1 MMYGPWDISRDR
13 RNFLS
18 VWSIFFP
25 FTPENPENQ
34 NFEKMEK
41 KKTPGDFI
49 ILHINDNDDVRL
61 LRWVRQ
67 ITLFIILGH
76 LPQTTTQKSK
86 ILKKWQKPLQL
97 LSFYTRVPKIM
108 VTCYTVPETWHV
120 MDVIFIFHFGLLFS
134 LLHP

>member
-18 VWSIFFP
+18 VWSISSLLP
-25 FTPENPENQ
+25 LKTR
-34 NFEKMEK
+34 KIK
-41 KKTPGDFI
+41 ILKKWRKKTPGGFI

-97 LSFYTRVPKIM
+97 LLFYTRVPKIM
-108 VTCYTVPETWHV
+108 ITCYTVPETWHV